1 MWKQWVN
8 LILGII
14 IILFAYMGAGATW
27 MVIAGLLVAVIALWA
42 ALEKKGGPA
51 AAAKM

>member
-14 IILFAYMGAGATW
+14 IILFAYMGAGTAW
-27 MVIAGLLVAVIALWA
+27 MMIAGLLVAILALWT

-51 AAAKM
+51 AAPKM